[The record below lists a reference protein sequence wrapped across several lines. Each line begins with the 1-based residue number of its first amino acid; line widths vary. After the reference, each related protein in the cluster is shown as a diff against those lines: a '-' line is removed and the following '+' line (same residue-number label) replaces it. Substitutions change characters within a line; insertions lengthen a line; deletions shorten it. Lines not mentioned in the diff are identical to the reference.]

1 MLWRLLLA
9 RVHRPASQESTA
21 VGEAGKRSLSLLRI
35 KGLLYQ
41 ALAPAQER
49 RLAQHHRNRQ
59 RGPSLESPWSLVL
72 GPPLIPESSR
82 ATQQLAQPD
91 LFISRAARTSRLVSA
106 SSAMLAMG
114 RPWFD
119 DRELST
125 KRLFLC
131 FPCCSRR
138 IKSLNVTSS
147 TAAHDS
153 PASSNQWHRQC
164 QQECCTHSFLNTRD
178 D

>member
-1 MLWRLLLA
+1 MLSVL
-9 RVHRPASQESTA
+9 
-21 VGEAGKRSLSLLRI
+21 SLSVSSLEG

-49 RLAQHHRNRQ
+49 RLAADHRNRQ
-59 RGPSLESPWSLVL
+59 RGPLPL
-72 GPPLIPESSR
+72 PARPLIPESSR
-82 ATQQLAQPD
+82 APHQLAQPNF
-91 LFISRAARTSRLVSA
+91 FISRAACTSRLVSA

-119 DRELST
+119 DREPST

-131 FPCCSRR
+131 FLCRLRR
-138 IKSLNVTSS
+138 IKSLNVTSP

-153 PASSNQWHRQC
+153 PASSNQWYRQC
-164 QQECCTHSFLNTRD
+164 QQECCTVPNTRD
-178 D
+178 GKALAWP

>member
-1 MLWRLLLA
+1 MLWPVLLA
-9 RVHRPASQESTA
+9 RAHRPASQESTA
-21 VGEAGKRSLSLLRI
+21 VGEAGKRSLS

-59 RGPSLESPWSLVL
+59 RGPLSLP
-72 GPPLIPESSR
+72 GPPLIPVPSR
-82 ATQQLAQPD
+82 APPQLARPNF
-91 LFISRAARTSRLVSA
+91 FISRAARTSRLVSA

-114 RPWFD
+114 PPWFD
-119 DRELST
+119 DREPST

-131 FPCCSRR
+131 FLCCSRR
-138 IKSLNVTSS
+138 IKSLDVTSP
-147 TAAHDS
+147 TAVHDS

-164 QQECCTHSFLNTRD
+164 QQECCHTFSNTRD
-178 D
+178 DERALA

>member
-21 VGEAGKRSLSLLRI
+21 VGEAGKRSLS

-41 ALAPAQER
+41 ALAPAQEQ

-59 RGPSLESPWSLVL
+59 RGPLSLPS
-72 GPPLIPESSR
+72 PPLFPESSR
-82 ATQQLAQPD
+82 APHQLAQPD
-91 LFISRAARTSRLVSA
+91 FFISRAARTSRLVSA

-138 IKSLNVTSS
+138 IKSLNVTSP